1 MSETP
6 GPFQQ
11 WVDNARPRE
20 QLWRTAVG
28 VGIIAVAWF
37 AWTFGLLLVGTAAGL
52 VSHDAFM
59 SLFGAAPR
67 SAGYAETVIIL
78 LIALA
83 TIWGFAFGVWM
94 VLRLLHKRTLAT
106 VIGWNRRFRLAQLG
120 VGAMIAAGY
129 LAISLGISV
138 AMGNTP
144 RRSELEIGAWLAS
157 LAPIA
162 LVIFTQAASEEL
174 VFRGYLPQQL
184 AARFSNPLVWGLAP
198 SVAFGLMHAANA
210 PGSPTYAAYY
220 VAIATIMG
228 LVMTAMVWRTGSL
241 AAAMGFHWV
250 NNLGALTL
258 AGSDAGPSSLSLFVW
273 SPDELM
279 RGASGELL
287 LIGLLLAFVL
297 SPWAPLPKGQ
307 RLARRNET
315 RAAP

>member
-1 MSETP
+1 MSEAP

-11 WVDNARPRE
+11 WVDKARPRE

-28 VGIIAVAWF
+28 IVIIAIAWF
-37 AWTFGLLLVGTAAGL
+37 VWTFGLLLVATAAGL
-52 VSHDAFM
+52 VSQDAFM
-59 SLFGAAPR
+59 ALFGAAQRP
-67 SAGYAETVIIL
+67 AGYTETVIVL
-78 LIALA
+78 LVALA
-83 TIWGFAFGVWM
+83 TIWGFAFGVWV
-94 VLRLLHKRTLAT
+94 VLKLLNKRPLGTLIA
-106 VIGWNRRFRLAQLG
+106 WNKQFSLAQLC
-120 VGAMIAAGY
+120 VGAAIAAGY

-138 AMGNTP
+138 ALGNAP
-144 RRSELEIGAWLAS
+144 RRSGLEIGTWLAS
-157 LAPIA
+157 LAPLA

-184 AARFSNPLVWGLAP
+184 AARFANPLVWGLAP

-228 LVMTAMVWRTGSL
+228 LVMMAMVWRTGSL

-250 NNLGALTL
+250 NNLGALTF
-258 AGSDAGPSSLSLFVW
+258 AGSDAGSSSLSLFVW